1 MKRSSFFLPTL
12 RQTPAEAKIVSH
24 RLMLRAGM
32 INQLAAGIYNWLPL
46 GIRVLEK
53 IQRIVCEEH
62 DREGCSRILMP
73 TLQPAELW
81 QESGRYDAYGKE
93 LLRMQ
98 DRHERGLI
106 YGPTAEE
113 VVTDIFR
120 KFVKSYKE
128 LPQILYQIQWKFR
141 DEIRPRFGVMRG
153 REFLM
158 KDAYSFD
165 ISKEASYKTY
175 EKMFRIYMR
184 IFKRMGLNVIPIR
197 ADNGAIGGDLSH
209 EFQVVAETGESQ
221 LYYDAQFEGADHA
234 NMSLEQIQEL
244 YAVADEMHDPD
255 NCPIPQE
262 NLKTSRGIEVGHIFY
277 FGQKYSQP
285 MNATVIGKDNKPVYI
300 EGGSYGIGI
309 SRVMAALIEVNH
321 DDSGIIWPEEVA
333 PFQMGLINCKAGN
346 AEAKKICDELYVKL
360 MAAGCEVLY
369 DDRDERAGAKFAD
382 MDLIGIPTQ
391 IIVGK
396 KTLTEGVVELKNRQ
410 TGERQDLTLDAAL
423 NRITA

>member
-1 MKRSSFFLPTL
+1 MKRSTYFVPTL
-12 RQTPAEAKIVSH
+12 RETPAEAQIVSH

-46 GIRVLEK
+46 GVRVLEK
-53 IQRIVCEEH
+53 IQKIVCDEH
-62 DREGCSRILMP
+62 DKDGCSRILMP
-73 TLQPAELW
+73 TLQPVELW
-81 QESGRYDAYGKE
+81 QESGRYEAYGKE
-93 LLRMQ
+93 LLRME

-120 KFVKSYKE
+120 KYVKSYKE
-128 LPQILYQIQWKFR
+128 LPQVMYQIQWKFR

-165 ISKEASYKTY
+165 IDKKAAYKTY

-184 IFKRMGLNVIPIR
+184 IFNRMGLKVIPIR
-197 ADNGAIGGDLSH
+197 ADSGAIGGDLSH

-221 LYYDAQFEGADHA
+221 LYYDAQFEQADHA
-234 NMSLEQIQEL
+234 NMNLEQIQSL
-244 YAVADEMHDPD
+244 YAVADDMHNPED
-255 NCPIPQE
+255 CPVE
-262 NLKTSRGIEVGHIFY
+262 NVKTSRGIEVGHIFY
-277 FGQKYSQP
+277 FGKKYSIP
-285 MNATVIGKDNKPVYI
+285 MNTTVINQDNKPVNI

-309 SRVMAALIEVNH
+309 SRVMAALIEANH
-321 DDSGIIWPEEVA
+321 DDGGIIWPEEVA
-333 PFQMGLINCKAGN
+333 PFQVGLINCKAGDEQ
-346 AEAKKICDELYVKL
+346 AEQICDDLYEKL
-360 MAAGCEVLY
+360 MTAGCEVLY
-369 DDRDERAGAKFAD
+369 DDRKERAGAKFAD

-410 TGERQDLTLDAAL
+410 TGERLDLTLDSAL
-423 NRITA
+423 NRIVA